1 VPNLPYSV
9 KSITPA
15 TPISLMMELKNWQN
29 ESIKRVKII
38 SEDSI
43 SEGTYSLLAE
53 CPERDAIAH
62 RIR

>member
-1 VPNLPYSV
+1 
-9 KSITPA
+9 
-15 TPISLMMELKNWQN
+15 MMELKNWQN